1 MKQCK
6 GIESDGAD
14 SPGDPKNVFCRYFG
28 NAVYHWSHRAQE
40 LYGNEKFNTLAKFN

>member
-28 NAVYHWSHRAQE
+28 NAVHKSYIVMKNLTH
-40 LYGNEKFNTLAKFN
+40 